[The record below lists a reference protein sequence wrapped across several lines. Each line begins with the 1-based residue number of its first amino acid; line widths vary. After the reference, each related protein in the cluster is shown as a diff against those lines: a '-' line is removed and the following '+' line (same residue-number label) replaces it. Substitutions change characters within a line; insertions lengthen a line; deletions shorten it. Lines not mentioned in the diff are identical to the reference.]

1 MGERRRESGVARV
14 ESPVTVRATLDE
26 TTVDIAVSDSG
37 AVITGEVEITQ
48 LDHSRGLGL
57 WVVSYVA
64 ESLDG
69 RLRFEDDGTEVVL
82 ADLPV
87 E

>member
-1 MGERRRESGVARV
+1 M
-14 ESPVTVRATLDE
+14 RATLDE

-37 AVITGEVEITQ
+37 DGVPEREQAVIAGGLSISQ